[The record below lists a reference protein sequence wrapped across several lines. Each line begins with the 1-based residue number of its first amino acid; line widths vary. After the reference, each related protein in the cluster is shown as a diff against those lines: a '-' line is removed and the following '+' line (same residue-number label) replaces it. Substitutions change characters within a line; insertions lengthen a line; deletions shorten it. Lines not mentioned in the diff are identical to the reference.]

1 MSGRQRPFGPSQK
14 PDPSLIYL
22 ITEFA
27 DCGLFMVEHSNRCP
41 RSDPIVVDY
50 ADTDRTA
57 DEAIRLA
64 RLVPYTRRDLAC
76 RSLANL

>member
-1 MSGRQRPFGPSQK
+1 
-14 PDPSLIYL
+14 
-22 ITEFA
+22 
-27 DCGLFMVEHSNRCP
+27 MVEHSNRCP

-57 DEAIRLA
+57 DAAIRLA

-76 RSLANL
+76 RSLADL